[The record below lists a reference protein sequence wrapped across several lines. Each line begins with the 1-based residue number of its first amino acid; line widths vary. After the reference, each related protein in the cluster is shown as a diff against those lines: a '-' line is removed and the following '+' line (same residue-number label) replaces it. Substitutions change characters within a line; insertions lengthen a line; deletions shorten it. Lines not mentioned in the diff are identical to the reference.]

1 MNSSPVDESS
11 LPELPVELLISIF
24 KLTCLLSHEAALRVS
39 LVCSWVHNIAKPYVF
54 DTVIRK
60 AGSLY
65 PVQGR
70 VELSHKVA
78 PPGCGQFVR
87 HFWLETVDV
96 LSSPREIGLFK
107 SCPNVEDIALS
118 INSLRTLLALYA
130 NPYSYPETSVIR
142 SLTLISPTPR
152 IVWNIDPNTL
162 LQGITHLQMIDLRQ
176 TPYIPLE
183 HLPNLTHL
191 AIPFIHLRSTYAGGV
206 LPESITRC
214 HHLQMIV
221 LTVDHYDWI
230 YRPWLRRDRYAT
242 SAFARASTETP
253 RDRFRLISEVAKK
266 KDPRVHVI
274 LSPAMGRDDA
284 HLSVCSEWA
293 AAARGGESIWEKAA
307 RTSNNFDD
315 SNLLPLT
322 YPKPRTYAG

>member
-1 MNSSPVDESS
+1 
-11 LPELPVELLISIF
+11 ELPAELLIYIF
-24 KLTCLLSHEAALRVS
+24 ELTCLLCHEDALRVS
-39 LVCSWVHNIAKPYVF
+39 LICSWVRNIAKPYVF

-70 VELSHKVA
+70 VELSHEVA

-87 HFWLETVDV
+87 HLWLETVGV

-118 INSLRTLLALYA
+118 VNPLRTLLALYA
-130 NPYSYPETSVIR
+130 NPYSHLETSAIR
-142 SLTLISPTPR
+142 TLTLISPTPR
-152 IVWNIDPNTL
+152 IVWIINPSAL

-191 AIPFIHLRSTYAGGV
+191 AVPLTHLRSTYAGGV
-206 LPESITRC
+206 LPENITGCRR
-214 HHLQMIV
+214 LQMIV

-230 YRPWLRRDRYAT
+230 YRPWLDWSRYAT
-242 SAFARASTETP
+242 SAFTRTSAETP
-253 RDRFRLISEVAKK
+253 RDRFRLIGEVAKK

-274 LSPAMGRDDA
+274 LSPVMGRDDTL
-284 HLSVCSEWA
+284 LSVCSEWA

-307 RTSNNFDD
+307 R
-315 SNLLPLT
+315 
-322 YPKPRTYAG
+322 